1 MALDLFDLFG
11 PDGQDNDGGFK
22 TLMYIAPE
30 RDFLAL
36 KGTKTTT
43 AEGDEVTIDGSHTF
57 KPGKGFTEVYGT
69 LDSGENKLE
78 AVGERDG
85 RSQKGTIE
93 FFHPG
98 NKKAAAVFARR
109 VKNLACILIVEELD
123 GTKLQL
129 GSKGLGIEIVG
140 SYNSGKVSG
149 GRRGWTFK
157 GEYYTNKQLF
167 YEGTIALKPA
177 EEEEGGA

>member
-1 MALDLFDLFG
+1 MALDLFDLKG
-11 PDGQDNDGGFK
+11 PDGADNNGGVK
-22 TLMYIAPE
+22 TVMYVAPE
-30 RDFLAL
+30 RDFLAI
-36 KGTKTTT
+36 KDTKKTT
-43 AEGDEVTIDGSHTF
+43 APGDEVTIDGSHTF

-69 LDSGENKLE
+69 LDSSENKLE

-85 RSQKGTIE
+85 RSQKGTFE
-93 FFHPG
+93 FFYPG
-98 NKKAAAVFARR
+98 NAKEAAVFARR

-123 GTKLQL
+123 GIKLQL

-140 SYNSGKVSG
+140 SYTSAKVSG

-167 YEGTIALKPA
+167 YEGEIVKVTPDA
-177 EEEEGGA
+177 EGGA